1 MARAGSEI
9 YHLAGGHGLV
19 SVTRPASFVWKN
31 YMSMPHIAI
40 ALISLAAIGKL
51 VFGVRYLL
59 AREFMT
65 YHRFVARISWPQI
78 DTPLQTL
85 ILGLLR
91 MIGGAF
97 LTEGLALIWL
107 VLPLSRGEQ
116 WAAWAILSVAAVSA
130 GPALYV
136 TLSLRRF
143 EPRAKT
149 PVVPTALGLAAVI
162 IAVLLAQFR

>member
-1 MARAGSEI
+1 MAKVGGAI
-9 YHLAGGHGLV
+9 YHPGRISVRDVLPGVKVKPAMLISQFAV
-19 SVTRPASFVWKN
+19 S
-31 YMSMPHIAI
+31 
-40 ALISLAAIGKL
+40 LLSLAAIGKL

-59 AREFMT
+59 AREFMN
-65 YHRFVARISWPQI
+65 YHRVVARISWPQI

-107 VLPLSRGEQ
+107 ILPLSRGEH
-116 WAAWAILSVAAVSA
+116 WAAWAILSIAAVSA

-149 PVVPTALGLAAVI
+149 PVLPTLLGLAAVT
-162 IAVLLAQFR
+162 IAVLLAQFH